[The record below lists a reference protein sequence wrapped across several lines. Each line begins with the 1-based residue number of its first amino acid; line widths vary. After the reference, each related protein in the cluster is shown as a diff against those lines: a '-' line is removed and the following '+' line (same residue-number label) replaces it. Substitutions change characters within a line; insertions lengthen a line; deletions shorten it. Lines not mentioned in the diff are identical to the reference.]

1 MARLKYGEL
10 VKEPLTKD
18 LVKVCSKLGYM
29 AALEAYR
36 NKTYANRTYN
46 LHDSYGSAVYVRGK
60 LVKDTIRYAVR
71 SRSAMD
77 KRGTNG
83 RAELLNYLTKLK
95 VNSGQQVTIVVVA
108 AMWYAEYVESK
119 GYEVLDY
126 HIVQDVII
134 SNFDKEVKPIFKK
147 YGAEAY
153 IPNIRTWLGFEEY

>member
-1 MARLKYGEL
+1 MARLKYSEL
-10 VKEPLTKD
+10 IKEPLTKD
-18 LVKVCSKLGYM
+18 LIKVCSKLGYM

-36 NKTYANRTYN
+36 NKTYTNRTFN

-60 LVKDTIRYAVR
+60 LIKDSIRYVNR
-71 SRSAMD
+71 SRSVMD

-83 RAELLNYLTKLK
+83 RAELVNYLTELR
-95 VNSGQQVTIVVVA
+95 VDGSQEITIVVAA
-108 AMWYAEYVESK
+108 AMWYAEYVEAK

-153 IPNIRTWLGFEEY
+153 IPNIRTLLGFE